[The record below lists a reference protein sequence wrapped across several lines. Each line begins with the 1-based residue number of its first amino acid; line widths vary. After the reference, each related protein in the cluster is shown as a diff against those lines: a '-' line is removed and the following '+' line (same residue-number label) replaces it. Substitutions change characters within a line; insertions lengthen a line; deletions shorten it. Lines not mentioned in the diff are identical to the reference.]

1 MGQLE
6 HGADGVG
13 LVQVLLFGA
22 AAGVCA
28 LTAAIHVFL
37 GGAKWVRPYLAV
49 EMEPGLKWLGYLMWH
64 LGTVSTLFLMA
75 GFAAAAWNSSRTD
88 YAMIATAGAASFVGV
103 AVWTAI
109 KSGVPARRFPVIAMF
124 TIVTVLGAAGLAL

>member
-1 MGQLE
+1 MQ
-6 HGADGVG
+6 AV
-13 LVQVLLFGA
+13 LFGV

-28 LTAAIHVFL
+28 LTAVIHVFL

-75 GFAAAAWNSSRTD
+75 GFAAAALDSSRTD
-88 YAMIATAGAASFVGV
+88 YAMIATAGAAGFVGV
-103 AVWTAI
+103 AVWTAV
-109 KSGVPARRFPVIAMF
+109 KSGVPARRFPVIFMF
-124 TIVTVLGAAGLAL
+124 SIVTVLGVGGLALPLT